1 MRKRLCLL
9 ICGAAGMAG
18 VAGVAAVAVIPPA
31 GPVTCPDC
39 SPLVYLQGIEVPVC
53 SSLGSI
59 AFAPAPPMIPANP
72 AQHPAQARLPAFGAM
87 LAGMQLAF
95 NPPAHAGLSVGA
107 PAAAPNGV
115 YAALGGAT
123 ASAQGVG
130 ADYAALVFSARQA
143 ARAEY
148 AALPASAPGEAARAD
163 YAALQASAPGQATRA
178 DYAALTATAPGEA
191 ARADYAA
198 LPATAPG
205 EAARADYAALTA
217 SAPGQA
223 ARADYAALTVSA
235 PGQAAR
241 ADYAA
246 LPATA
251 PGQATRADYAAL
263 TASAPGQAARADYAE
278 LTASAPEQATRAD
291 CAALTASAPGQATR
305 ADYAALTVSAP
316 GQATRADYAALSLH
330 AMTLGAPPTYGVA
343 QPHTPAFAIERRGGL
358 ASGASLG
365 RSGPD
370 WFALSGQTP
379 VTAGAD
385 ATRKP
390 VTYSTGLPAVDPF
403 IGCESA
409 EPWAY
414 SVAGMYANRARAA
427 KARGDQEA
435 YVKLVNQYL
444 QMMEQSEL
452 RKTMPS
458 KRR

>member
-18 VAGVAAVAVIPPA
+18 VAGVAALAVIPPA

-39 SPLVYLQGIEVPVC
+39 SPLVYLQGIDVPVC
-53 SSLGSI
+53 SSLGTI
-59 AFAPAPPMIPANP
+59 AFAPASPMIPANP

-87 LAGMQLAF
+87 LTGMQLAF
-95 NPPAHAGLSVGA
+95 NPPTHAGLSVGA
-107 PAAAPNGV
+107 PVAKPNGV
-115 YAALGGAT
+115 YAALT
-123 ASAQGVG
+123 ASAPGQAAR
-130 ADYAALVFSARQA
+130 ADYAALTAT
-143 ARAEY
+143 
-148 AALPASAPGEAARAD
+148 APGEAARAD
-163 YAALQASAPGQATRA
+163 YAALQASTPGQAT
-178 DYAALTATAPGEA
+178 
-191 ARADYAA
+191 RADYAA

-223 ARADYAALTVSA
+223 T
-235 PGQAAR
+235 R

-251 PGQATRADYAAL
+251 PGEAARADYVAL
-263 TASAPGQAARADYAE
+263 PVSAPGQAARAEYAV
-278 LTASAPEQATRAD
+278 LPVT
-291 CAALTASAPGQATR
+291 APGQA
-305 ADYAALTVSAP
+305 A
-316 GQATRADYAALSLH
+316 RADYAALSLH

-358 ASGASLG
+358 VSGASLG
-365 RSGPD
+365 RSGGD
-370 WFALSGQTP
+370 WFALSGKTP

-390 VTYSTGLPAVDPF
+390 VTYSTGAPEVDPF
-403 IGCESA
+403 VGCESA

-414 SVAGMYANRARAA
+414 SVAGMYANLARAA
-427 KARGDQEA
+427 KARGDEAA

-444 QMMEQSEL
+444 QMVEQGEL
-452 RKTMPS
+452 RKTMAP
-458 KRR
+458 RRR

>member
-18 VAGVAAVAVIPPA
+18 VAGVAALAVIPPA
-31 GPVTCPDC
+31 GPVTCPNC
-39 SPLVYLQGIEVPVC
+39 SPLVYLQGIEIPVC

-59 AFAPAPPMIPANP
+59 AFAPALPNIPANP

-87 LAGMQLAF
+87 LAGMQLGF
-95 NPPAHAGLSVGA
+95 NLPAHAVLSVGA
-107 PAAAPNGV
+107 PVAAPNGV

-123 ASAQGVG
+123 ASAQGGG
-130 ADYAALVFSARQA
+130 AQYAALVFSARQA
-143 ARAEY
+143 TRAE
-148 AALPASAPGEAARAD
+148 
-163 YAALQASAPGQATRA
+163 
-178 DYAALTATAPGEA
+178 
-191 ARADYAA
+191 YAA

-205 EAARADYAALTA
+205 EAARAEYAALPATAPGQATRVDYAALTA
-217 SAPGQA
+217 KVPGEA
-223 ARADYAALTVSA
+223 ARADYAALPVSA
-235 PGQAAR
+235 LGQATRADYAALVFSARQATR

-263 TASAPGQAARADYAE
+263 PATAPGQATRADYAE
-278 LTASAPEQATRAD
+278 LTAT
-291 CAALTASAPGQATR
+291 APGQATR
-305 ADYAALTVSAP
+305 ADYAALPATAPGQATRADYAALPVSAP

-343 QPHTPAFAIERRGGL
+343 QPHTPAFAIERRSGL

-379 VTAGAD
+379 VTAGD
-385 ATRKP
+385 GATRKP
-390 VTYSTGLPAVDPF
+390 VMYSTGLPAVDPF